1 MGKIYEEQGRREDAI
16 AIYRMALSARK
27 SAKEEEQIRARL
39 ADLGMGGAEALL
51 IGVPAGLPSLS
62 TGTQARSVGDAL
74 FDVLLTHGRVAMVA
88 FVSGSTVLKE
98 SAAAPVRGLVH
109 VDLPDSGPEKLV
121 RRVRVRCS
129 ASGCTAQLLT
139 SQEAKFSRTA
149 LEGR

>member
-1 MGKIYEEQGRREDAI
+1 
-16 AIYRMALSARK
+16 MALSARK

-39 ADLGMGGAEALL
+39 ADLGMGGAEPLP
-51 IGVPAGLPSLS
+51 IGIPAALPSLS
-62 TGTQARSVGDAL
+62 SGTQARKVGDAL
-74 FDVLLTHGRVAMVA
+74 FDVLLTHGGAAMVA
-88 FVSGSTVLKE
+88 FVSGSTVLKD

-139 SQEAKFSRTA
+139 SQEAEFSRRA
-149 LEGR
+149 LEER

>member
-39 ADLGMGGAEALL
+39 ADLGMGGAEPLP
-51 IGVPAGLPSLS
+51 IGVPAALPSLS